1 MQNPENIFL
10 NEYENKINHLF
21 LKNPSGSELNKNS
34 EKNNNIGKSQDFQNN
49 LKQRKIIFKVDKEN
63 KPTKNKEKQNIIK
76 TENNANYIDNN
87 SNEDLS
93 LGLFQ
98 QYDNDLFQNNEN
110 QLNKDLEVLDNEDI
124 ISNVESNNTSN
135 NPYIIHNNKS
145 YKTKKNVI
153 NDSNSQRIDVSRAYN
168 TETIFIGKANDLK

>member
-21 LKNPSGSELNKNS
+21 LKNPTGSELNKNS
-34 EKNNNIGKSQDFQNN
+34 EKNNNIGNSQDFQNN
-49 LKQRKIIFKVDKEN
+49 LKQRQILFKDDKEN
-63 KPTKNKEKQNIIK
+63 KPTKNKEKQNTIK

-93 LGLFQ
+93 FGLFQ
-98 QYDNDLFQNNEN
+98 QYDNDILQNNEN

-124 ISNVESNNTSN
+124 ISNVESNSTSN
-135 NPYIIHNNKS
+135 NHCIIHNSKS
-145 YKTKKNVI
+145 YRTEKNVI
-153 NDSNSQRIDVSRAYN
+153 NDSNSQRNDASREYN